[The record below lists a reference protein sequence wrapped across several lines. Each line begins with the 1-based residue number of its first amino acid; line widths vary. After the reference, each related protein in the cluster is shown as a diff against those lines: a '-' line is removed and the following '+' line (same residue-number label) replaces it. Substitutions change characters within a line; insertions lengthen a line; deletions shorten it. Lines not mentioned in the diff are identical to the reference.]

1 MSTPGRRTDS
11 PKCLGMD
18 ACAACDVPSLVIAPS
33 FVKKRALDIPGAPER
48 CFTMAEQWKTDFDQ
62 RQFASMAEHLRRYEH
77 GEADLGSLI
86 AGLEALLL
94 CLEGADENW
103 KAAFRREWGILEE
116 VYAVRA

>member
-1 MSTPGRRTDS
+1 
-11 PKCLGMD
+11 
-18 ACAACDVPSLVIAPS
+18 
-33 FVKKRALDIPGAPER
+33 
-48 CFTMAEQWKTDFDQ
+48 MAEQWKTDFDQ

-116 VYAVRA
+116 VYAVALDRVEQARHRTPKQRSRKPTING